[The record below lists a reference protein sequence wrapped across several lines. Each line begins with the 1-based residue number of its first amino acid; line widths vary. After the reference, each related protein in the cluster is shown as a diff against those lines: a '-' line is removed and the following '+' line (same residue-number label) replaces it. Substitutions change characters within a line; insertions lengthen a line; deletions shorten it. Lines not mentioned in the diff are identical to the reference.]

1 MEQNIQDNMQ
11 QMKLPKNIRQ
21 IGIVDKGN
29 RVYIEDYV
37 VTYMKRILREKK
49 CGFGAVALYGQV
61 FYLEKTKYV
70 FIQAAAYQALEEYE
84 AGLNKETTAY
94 FRQQAEQYF
103 PDLSPVGIAILHS
116 KENRIPGAWYQ
127 KSKLAGLLGRG
138 AVFIDFIEGN
148 TEAEYSFLLEDGMQI
163 LDGHFIYYEK
173 NEIMQNYL
181 IDFFERGKLEQPDE
195 RDEEVSESCKLKLSE
210 KKDERGQGVSSLCFS
225 MSSVCLF
232 IGMCVVGLVVLG
244 YYQKAKDS
252 SSADVSISTVSQ
264 ENAYELTDV
273 LNLSGLNDTSVSSGN
288 TDAVYLDPN
297 LDPNQSMDSIP
308 VEDNM
313 IVHSGDVQGTTG
325 QNADSALDD
334 NLFENENTDAL
345 PDMQS
350 TSIDVTEA
358 ESTNVGAT
366 DARATNNGASDVQN
380 QTSSGA
386 SDAQSQT
393 SSSASDAQSQTSS
406 SASDAQSQTNIIASD
421 AQSQTSSSA
430 SDAQSQTSS
439 GASDVQ
445 SQTSSSASDVQNQ
458 TSSDAS
464 GATSDN
470 LSAENITYSS
480 YEIERGD
487 TLYDICMKRYGSI
500 SNMSLICN
508 LNGIE
513 NQNNIYYGQTI
524 VLP

>member
-1 MEQNIQDNMQ
+1 MEQNIQDNVQ

-21 IGIVDKGN
+21 IGMVDKGN

-49 CGFGAVALYGQV
+49 HGFGAAALYGQV

-84 AGLNKETTAY
+84 AGPNKETVAY

-116 KENRIPGAWYQ
+116 KENRISGAWYQ

-148 TEAEYSFLLEDGMQI
+148 NEAEYSFLLEDGMQI
-163 LDGHFIYYEK
+163 LDGYFIYYEK

-181 IDFFERGKLEQPDE
+181 IDFFERGKPGQSDE

-210 KKDERGQGVSSLCFS
+210 KKDERGQGLSSLCFS

-244 YYQKAKDS
+244 YYQKTKDS

-273 LNLSGLNDTSVSSGN
+273 LNLSGLNETSVSSSN
-288 TDAVYLDPN
+288 TDAAYLDPN
-297 LDPNQSMDSIP
+297 LDPNQSMDSVL

-313 IVHSGDVQGTTG
+313 IVH
-325 QNADSALDD
+325 
-334 NLFENENTDAL
+334 TDADADTNASL
-345 PDMQS
+345 DTQS
-350 TSIDVTEA
+350 TSVAVSDTQSQTGSNASEEQSPA
-358 ESTNVGAT
+358 GSDAP
-366 DARATNNGASDVQN
+366 DARSQTGSDASE
-380 QTSSGA
+380 
-386 SDAQSQT
+386 AQSQT
-393 SSSASDAQSQTSS
+393 
-406 SASDAQSQTNIIASD
+406 
-421 AQSQTSSSA
+421 
-430 SDAQSQTSS
+430 
-439 GASDVQ
+439 G
-445 SQTSSSASDVQNQ
+445 
-458 TSSDAS
+458 SDAS
-464 GATSDN
+464 EDQSLAGSNAADDQGLTGSNVPDAQPTNGN
-470 LSAENITYSS
+470 LSESDVTYSS

-500 SNMSLICN
+500 SNMPLICN